1 MSDTL
6 LQRATFLKSAAK
18 PTQLPADV
26 GAEVAFAGRSNAGK
40 SSALNALTAQRSLA
54 RISKTPGRTQ
64 LINFFPVSDDQR
76 LVDLPGYGF
85 AKVPN
90 AIRAEWGKLMDH
102 YFTHRMC
109 LRGLILVMDIR
120 HPLTE
125 FDQHMLAWAR
135 DAGLPCHCLLTK
147 ADKLSRGAASN
158 QRLKVSQQ
166 LREYGSS
173 VQIFSAKTRD
183 GVATAR
189 EQIITW
195 LNSSAE
201 LRA

>member
-1 MSDTL
+1 MTTTL

-18 PTQLPADV
+18 PDQLPEDS

-64 LINFFPVSDDQR
+64 LINFFPVSDNQR

-85 AKVPN
+85 AKVPTSV
-90 AIRAEWGKLMDH
+90 RAAWGKLMDH
-102 YFTHRMC
+102 YFAHRMC

-120 HPLTE
+120 HPMTE
-125 FDQHMLAWAR
+125 FDQQMLTWSR

-147 ADKLSRGAASN
+147 ADKLSRGAANN
-158 QRLKVSQQ
+158 QRLKVQQQ
-166 LREYGSS
+166 LREFGST
-173 VQIFSAKTRD
+173 VQIFSAKSRD
-183 GVATAR
+183 GVTSAH
-189 EQIITW
+189 EQIIAW
-195 LNSSAE
+195 LDAP
-201 LRA
+201 APKT